1 MTVQSLLRRPR
12 QRSGPGPTIANAL
25 VLSGGGS
32 LGAIQVGAVRAL
44 LEAGIRPDVYIGCS
58 VGALNAAFLAMDP
71 DPARIDLLEALWLS
85 LDRADVFPSSRR
97 AVATHVIRRDAHL
110 YESDGLHSLVRR
122 WVPASDLGMT
132 KVPCHVVTT
141 DLGTGSPCWWTAGD
155 PHQVLI
161 ASASLPGLFPP
172 VAMGNALHVDGG
184 VTCPVPLQRAL
195 DLGAA
200 RIWVIDVTGG
210 SIGRRDARMNALDVL
225 LMSFAVSRRR
235 LATLELAKGELAR
248 GDTSVVTA
256 LPQID
261 VGPHELRNFGRTAEF
276 IQLGYEAGQQMMA
289 RAAVHVKAR

>member
-1 MTVQSLLRRPR
+1 
-12 QRSGPGPTIANAL
+12 
-25 VLSGGGS
+25 
-32 LGAIQVGAVRAL
+32 
-44 LEAGIRPDVYIGCS
+44 
-58 VGALNAAFLAMDP
+58 
-71 DPARIDLLEALWLS
+71 
-85 LDRADVFPSSRR
+85 
-97 AVATHVIRRDAHL
+97 
-110 YESDGLHSLVRR
+110 
-122 WVPASDLGMT
+122 
-132 KVPCHVVTT
+132 
-141 DLGTGSPCWWTAGD
+141 
-155 PHQVLI
+155 
-161 ASASLPGLFPP
+161 
-172 VAMGNALHVDGG
+172 MGNALHVDGG

>member
-1 MTVQSLLRRPR
+1 MSVQSLLRWPR
-12 QRSGPGPTIANAL
+12 QRSASEPGVANAL

-44 LEAGIRPDVYIGCS
+44 AEAGIRPDVYIGCS

-71 DPARIDLLEALWLS
+71 NPSRIDELEALWRS
-85 LDRADVFPSSRR
+85 LDRTDVFPSSRR
-97 AVATHVIRRDAHL
+97 SVATHVLRGDAHL
-110 YESDGLHSLVRR
+110 YEADGLHSLVGR
-122 WVPASDLGMT
+122 WVPTADLART
-132 KVPCHVVTT
+132 QVPCHVVTT
-141 DLGTGSPCWWTAGD
+141 DLRTGAPCWWTGGD

-172 VAMGNALHVDGG
+172 VDLGDTLHVDGG

-200 RIWVIDVTGG
+200 RIWVIDVTTG

-235 LATLELAKGELAR
+235 LATMELAR
-248 GDTSVVTA
+248 GDTSVVA
-256 LPQID
+256 SLPPID
-261 VGPHELRNFGRTAEF
+261 VGPHELRNFNRTAEF
-276 IQLGYEAGQQMMA
+276 IDLGYAAGQQMLA
-289 RAAVHVKAR
+289 RAAVSLKG

>member
-1 MTVQSLLRRPR
+1 
-12 QRSGPGPTIANAL
+12 

-44 LEAGIRPDVYIGCS
+44 IEAGIRPDVYIGCS

-71 DPARIDLLEALWLS
+71 DPARVDQLEALWLS
-85 LDRADVFPSSRR
+85 LDRNDVFPSSRR
-97 AVATHVIRRDAHL
+97 SVATHVIRGDAHL
-110 YESDGLHSLVRR
+110 YEADGLHALVRR
-122 WVPASDLGMT
+122 WVPAADLGMA
-132 KVPCHVVTT
+132 KAPCHVVTT
-141 DLGTGSPCWWTAGD
+141 DLGTGSPCWWTGGD
-155 PHQVLI
+155 PHRVLI

-172 VAMGNALHVDGG
+172 VDMGGALHVDGG

-200 RIWVIDVTGG
+200 RIWVIDVTTG

-235 LATLELAKGELAR
+235 LATMELAR
-248 GDTSVVTA
+248 GDTSVVTS
-256 LPQID
+256 LPPID

-276 IQLGYEAGQQMMA
+276 IRLGYDAGRKMVA
-289 RAAVHVKAR
+289 LAAVRPKRG

>member
-1 MTVQSLLRRPR
+1 MSVQSLLRRPR
-12 QRSGPGPTIANAL
+12 PAPAGPPAVANAL

-44 LEAGIRPDVYIGCS
+44 AEAGIRPDVYIGCS

-71 DPARIDLLEALWLS
+71 NPARIDQLEALWLS
-85 LDRADVFPSSRR
+85 LDRNDVFPSSRR
-97 AVATHVIRRDAHL
+97 SVATHVIRGDAHL
-110 YESDGLHSLVRR
+110 YEADGLHELVGR
-122 WVPASDLGMT
+122 WVPAADLGMT
-132 KVPCHVVTT
+132 QAPCHVVTT
-141 DLGTGSPCWWTAGD
+141 DLQTGSPSWWTGGD

-172 VAMGNALHVDGG
+172 VDMGGALHVDGG

-200 RIWVIDVTGG
+200 RIWVIDVTTG

-235 LATLELAKGELAR
+235 LATMELAR
-248 GDTSVVTA
+248 GDTAVVTS
-256 LPQID
+256 LPPID
-261 VGPHELRNFGRTAEF
+261 VGPHELRNFSRTAEF
-276 IQLGYEAGQQMMA
+276 IQLGYEAGRKMVA
-289 RAAVHVKAR
+289 LAAVRPKRG

>member
-1 MTVQSLLRRPR
+1 MSVQSLLRWPR
-12 QRSGPGPTIANAL
+12 QRSASEPAVANAL

-44 LEAGIRPDVYIGCS
+44 AQAGIRPDVYIGCS

-71 DPARIDLLEALWLS
+71 DPARIDQLEALWLS
-85 LDRADVFPSSRR
+85 LDRTDVFPSSRR
-97 AVATHVIRRDAHL
+97 SVATHVIRGDAHL
-110 YESDGLHSLVRR
+110 YEADGLHALVRR
-122 WVPASDLGMT
+122 WVPTGDLART
-132 KVPCHVVTT
+132 QVPCHVVTT
-141 DLGTGSPCWWTAGD
+141 DLGTGAPCWWTGGD

-172 VAMGNALHVDGG
+172 VDMGDALHVDGG

-200 RIWVIDVTGG
+200 RIWVVDVTGG
-210 SIGRRDARMNALDVL
+210 SIGRRDSRMNALDVL

-235 LATLELAKGELAR
+235 LATMELAR

-256 LPQID
+256 MPPID
-261 VGPHELRNFGRTAEF
+261 VGPHELRNFSRTAEF
-276 IQLGYEAGQQMMA
+276 IQLGYEAGQRMMA
-289 RAAVHVKAR
+289 GARVPLKSS

>member
-1 MTVQSLLRRPR
+1 MSVQSLIRRPR
-12 QRSGPGPTIANAL
+12 QRTAPEPGIRNAL

-44 LEAGIRPDVYIGCS
+44 TEAGIRPDVYIGCS

-71 DPARIDLLEALWLS
+71 NPSRIDELEALWRS
-85 LDRADVFPSSRR
+85 LDRNDVFPSSRR
-97 AVATHVIRRDAHL
+97 SVATHVLRGDAHL
-110 YESDGLHSLVRR
+110 YEADGLHALVRR
-122 WVPASDLGMT
+122 WVPAPDLGRT
-132 KVPCHVVTT
+132 QVPCHVVTT
-141 DLGTGSPCWWTAGD
+141 DLRTGTPCWWTGGD

-172 VAMGNALHVDGG
+172 VDLGDALHVDGG

-200 RIWVIDVTGG
+200 RIWVIDVTTG

-235 LATLELAKGELAR
+235 LATMELAR
-248 GDTSVVTA
+248 GDTSVVA
-256 LPQID
+256 SMPPID
-261 VGPHELRNFGRTAEF
+261 VGPHELRNFNRTAEF
-276 IQLGYEAGQQMMA
+276 IELGYDAGRQMMA
-289 RAAVHVKAR
+289 RAAVSLKAR